1 MFSRLAVIVV
11 VSVLAVPGTLAAFG
25 ADRVSEH
32 CEAMGHDC
40 GGFVLKAC
48 CCDSGPSNQSLPATP
63 ADGRTASSAVAAACV
78 APALVALPPTG
89 ADISLAALRL
99 RPPPHGYRS
108 VDLSVLHSVFL
119 I

>member
-1 MFSRLAVIVV
+1 MFSRLAAIIVAG
-11 VSVLAVPGTLAAFG
+11 VLAVPGTLAAFG
-25 ADRVSEH
+25 GDRASEH
-32 CEAMGHDC
+32 CKAMGHEC

-48 CCDSGPSNQSLPATP
+48 CCDSGQSNPSLPATP
-63 ADGRTASSAVAAACV
+63 AGGRTASSAVAAMCV
-78 APALVALPPTG
+78 APALVALPPTD
-89 ADISLAALRL
+89 ADVSLAALRL